1 MNYIKS
7 FFSFSP
13 IISIKLDK
21 NNHNYF
27 QYISKDNKI
36 FTYPTYYDKDKI
48 SGKIE
53 LDLNNNN
60 SIIIESLT
68 IYLTG
73 ILQNEKSKIS
83 EIIFQ
88 DQIQIITQ
96 ENPMNIIDKNSNF
109 DFSFLPK
116 SKPYETYIG
125 TSTQIKYFINVI
137 ANIIIDNNS
146 SKIENKVEIC
156 CLKPATKEICDKYY
170 LNKDNNKNLNI
181 NIGVEDVIHVN
192 IKLLKTKYCLD
203 DVIIGK
209 IKIVKNEIQLNNI
222 FLEIKKEEK
231 INVGNSNFANCENLA
246 RYELVEG
253 YPEQEDEIYFRYYLN
268 GVKNLTPSY
277 NDMNKD
283 DKNDNNNEKKFEVRY
298 FLTFQFNDD
307 TGYQFFKNIEIH
319 ILRMNINNLKIKDE
333 KTEKKENNNEDKFIS
348 VKNELNNK

>member
-1 MNYIKS
+1 MNYLKS

-13 IISIKLDK
+13 SISIKLDK
-21 NNHNYF
+21 NNHNFF

-36 FTYPTYYDKDKI
+36 LSYPTYYDKDKI

-60 SIIIESLT
+60 SIILQSLT

-73 ILQNEKSKIS
+73 ILQNENSKIS
-83 EIIFQ
+83 DIIFQ

-96 ENPMNIIDKNSNF
+96 ENPINIIDKNSNF
-109 DFSFLPK
+109 NFSFLPK
-116 SKPYETYIG
+116 NKPYETYIG
-125 TSTQIKYFINVI
+125 NSTQIKYFLNAI
-137 ANIIIDNNS
+137 ANIIIDDNS

-156 CLKPATKEICDKYY
+156 CLKPATKEICDEYY

-181 NIGVEDVIHVN
+181 NIGIENVIHVN

-209 IKIVKNEIQLNNI
+209 IKIVKSEIQLNNI

-231 INVGNSNFANCENLA
+231 INVGNANFANCENLA

-253 YPEQEDEIYFRYYLN
+253 YPEEEDEIYFRYYLN

-277 NDMNKD
+277 SDINKD
-283 DKNDNNNEKKFEVRY
+283 DKDKDNEKKFEVRY
-298 FLTFQFNDD
+298 FLAFEFNDD
-307 TGYQFFKNIEIH
+307 SGYQFFKNIEIN
-319 ILRMNINNLKIKDE
+319 ILRMNVNNLKTKEE
-333 KTEKKENNNEDKFIS
+333 KNKEDKFIS
-348 VKNELNNK
+348 VKKELNNK

>member
-13 IISIKLDK
+13 TISIKLDE
-21 NNHNYF
+21 NNHNFF

-36 FTYPTYYDKDKI
+36 FSYPTYYDKDKI

-60 SIIIESLT
+60 SIILESLS
-68 IYLTG
+68 IYLSG
-73 ILQNEKSKIS
+73 ILQNENSKIS

-88 DQIQIITQ
+88 DQIQIINQ
-96 ENPMNIIDKNSNF
+96 ENPINIIDKNSNF
-109 DFSFLPK
+109 NFSFLPK

-125 TSTQIKYFINVI
+125 NSTQIKYFLNVI
-137 ANIIIDNNS
+137 ANINIDNNS

-156 CLKPATKEICDKYY
+156 CLKPATKELCDKYY
-170 LNKDNNKNLNI
+170 LNKDNNKKLNI
-181 NIGVEDVIHVN
+181 NIGIENVIHVN

-209 IKIVKNEIQLNNI
+209 IKIVKSQIQLNNI

-231 INVGNSNFANCENLA
+231 INVGNANFANCENLA
-246 RYELVEG
+246 KYELVEG
-253 YPEQEDEIYFRYYLN
+253 YPEEEDEIYFRYYLN
-268 GVKNLTPSY
+268 GVQNITPSY
-277 NDMNKD
+277 NNFNKD
-283 DKNDNNNEKKFEVRY
+283 DKDDKDDKDFKKKFELRY
-298 FLTFQFNDD
+298 FLTFEFNDD
-307 TGYQFFKNIEIH
+307 TGYQFFKNIEIN
-319 ILRMNINNLKIKDE
+319 IFRMNVNNLKIKSD
-333 KTEKKENNNEDKFIS
+333 KKENYEDKFIS